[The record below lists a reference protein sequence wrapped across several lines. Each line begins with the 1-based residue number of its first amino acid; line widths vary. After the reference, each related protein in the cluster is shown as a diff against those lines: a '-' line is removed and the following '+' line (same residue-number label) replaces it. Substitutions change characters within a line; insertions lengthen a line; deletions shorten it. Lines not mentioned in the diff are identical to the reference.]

1 MKTLNQVWNDY
12 QQEAKRHRIEE
23 YGSDPLEPKTIFNPA
38 MRLLA
43 AQPSSLF
50 IGQGVGEGGDGVSMW
65 DDFDG
70 IPMGQRQE
78 WPVAEELQMGYGTG
92 LAMMGYLPILQY
104 PRIDFMLRALDSLVN
119 HLDKMEEMTRGQWK
133 PKVIIRTR
141 VGSKKPLNA
150 GPQHT
155 NNHTTAFRLMLTN
168 VNVLHVQHQTDILSA
183 YQHAIQNDQSTLV
196 VEDLG

>member
-1 MKTLNQVWNDY
+1 MT
-12 QQEAKRHRIEE
+12 
-23 YGSDPLEPKTIFNPA
+23 PFNPA

-43 AQPSSLF
+43 SQPHALF
-50 IGQGVGEGGDGVSMW
+50 IGQGVGVGGDGVSMW

-70 IPMGQRQE
+70 IPMEQRQE
-78 WPVAEELQMGYGTG
+78 WPVAEELQLGYGTG
-92 LAMMGYLPILQY
+92 LAMMGFLPILQY
-104 PRIDFMLRALDSLVN
+104 PRIDFMLRAMDQLCN

-155 NNHTTAFRLMLTN
+155 TCPVKAFRLMLTN
-168 VNVLHVQHQTDILSA
+168 VNLFHVQHPIEIMST
-183 YQHAIQNDQSTLV
+183 YQEAIGDRRSTII
-196 VEDLG
+196 VEDLQ

>member
-1 MKTLNQVWNDY
+1 MDQVAFRIPFGGHPGN
-12 QQEAKRHRIEE
+12 RIE
-23 YGSDPLEPKTIFNPA
+23 PTPFNPA

-43 AQPSSLF
+43 SQPRCLF
-50 IGQGVGEGGDGVSMW
+50 IGQGVGVGGDGVSMW
-65 DDFDG
+65 EDFDG

-78 WPVAEELQMGYGTG
+78 WPVAEELQLGYGTG

-104 PRIDFMLRALDSLVN
+104 PRIDFMLRAMDQLVN

-155 NNHTTAFRLMLTN
+155 NDYTAAFRLMLKN
-168 VNVLHVQHQTDILSA
+168 VDVHYAVPPDYIMA
-183 YQHAIQNDQSTLV
+183 PYQCAIESQRSTII
-196 VEDLG
+196 VEDLQ